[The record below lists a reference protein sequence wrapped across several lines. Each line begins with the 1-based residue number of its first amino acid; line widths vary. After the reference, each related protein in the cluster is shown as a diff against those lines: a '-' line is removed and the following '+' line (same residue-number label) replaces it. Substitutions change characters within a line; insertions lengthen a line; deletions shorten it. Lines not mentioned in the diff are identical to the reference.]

1 MTTSGNKRLWGGAF
15 SAGAL
20 PLLEEFSNS
29 IQFDWKL
36 ADYDIQ
42 GSIAHVTMLGECGIL
57 PKEEAATIV
66 AGLSKLR
73 TKLQEGTLE
82 FSLADE
88 DIHMNIER
96 LLHAEIGPVA
106 GKLHTARSR
115 NDQVALDMHLFVRE
129 KCDTIIALLKGLQ
142 RALVEM
148 SEKHLTVIM
157 PGYTHLQRAQPV
169 LFSHHLLAYF
179 WMLQRDLSR
188 FSDCRKRANYSPLG
202 SGALAGTTFPISRER
217 VAELLNFDGVYENS
231 MDGVS
236 DRDFVVE
243 FLSASALTMTHLSRL
258 CEEIVLWT
266 SGEFKFISLHD
277 SYCTGSSIMPQK
289 KNADPAELIRG
300 KTGRVTGALL
310 SLLMTLKGLPLAY
323 NKDMQEDKEGLF
335 DTVTT
340 LTGALEILAGLISTM
355 TVREDTMKVAAAAD
369 FSNATDLADYLAA
382 RGLPFRE
389 AHEIAA
395 KLVAECMRRGTT
407 LEALPLE
414 ELKTYSKLFESDVF
428 DALKV
433 TSVVGRRDS
442 RGGTSPKAVKF
453 QLTLAKTQLNLVHET
468 N

>member
-1 MTTSGNKRLWGGAF
+1 
-15 SAGAL
+15 
-20 PLLEEFSNS
+20 
-29 IQFDWKL
+29 
-36 ADYDIQ
+36 
-42 GSIAHVTMLGECGIL
+42 
-57 PKEEAATIV
+57 
-66 AGLSKLR
+66 
-73 TKLQEGTLE
+73 
-82 FSLADE
+82 
-88 DIHMNIER
+88 MNIER
-96 LLHAEIGPVA
+96 LLHAEIGAVA

-129 KCDTIIALLKGLQ
+129 KCDTMVELLRRLQGALL
-142 RALVEM
+142 EM

-179 WMLQRDLSR
+179 WMLNRDVSR
-188 FSDCRKRANYSPLG
+188 FNDCKNRSNYSPLG

-217 VAELLNFDGVYENS
+217 VAELLHFDGVYENS

-243 FLSASALTMTHLSRL
+243 FLSTSALTMTHLSRL

-335 DTVTT
+335 DTVKT
-340 LTGALEILAGLISTM
+340 LSGALEILAGLISTM
-355 TVREDTMKVAAAAD
+355 TVRADTMKVAAAAD

-395 KLVAECMRRGTT
+395 KLVAECTTRGTT
-407 LEALPLE
+407 LEALSLE
-414 ELKTYSKLFESDVF
+414 ELKTYSKLFENDVF
-428 DALKV
+428 EALKV
-433 TSVVGRRDS
+433 TTVVGRRDS
-442 RGGTSPKAVKF
+442 RGGTSPKAVIF
-453 QLTLAKTQLNLVHET
+453 QLTLAKSQLTLRQGKD
-468 N
+468 

>member
-36 ADYDIQ
+36 ADFDIQ
-42 GSIAHVTMLGECGIL
+42 GSIAHVTMLGECNII
-57 PKEEAATIV
+57 PKDDAATII
-66 AGLSKLR
+66 AGLSTLR
-73 TKLQEGTLE
+73 TKLKEGNLE
-82 FSLADE
+82 FSLSDE
-88 DIHMNIER
+88 DVHMNIER

-115 NDQVALDMHLFVRE
+115 NDQVALDMHLYVRE
-129 KCDTIIALLKGLQ
+129 QCQTMVTLIRGLQ
-142 RALVEM
+142 RALVET
-148 SEKHLTVIM
+148 SEKNLTVVM

-179 WMLQRDLSR
+179 WMLNRDLSR
-188 FSDCRKRANYSPLG
+188 FQDCKKRANYSPLG

-266 SGEFKFISLHD
+266 SGEFKFITLHD

-300 KTGRVTGALL
+300 KTGRVTGALF

-335 DTVTT
+335 DTVKT
-340 LTGALEILAGLISTM
+340 LSGALEILAGLISTM
-355 TVREDTMKVAAAAD
+355 KVREDTMKAAAAAD

-395 KLVAECMRRGTT
+395 KLVAECTKRSTT
-407 LEALPLE
+407 LESLSLAELQTHSSLFKDDIFEALSL
-414 ELKTYSKLFESDVF
+414 S
-428 DALKV
+428 
-433 TSVVGRRDS
+433 SVVGRRNS
-442 RGGTSPKAVKF
+442 RGGTSPKAVTY
-453 QLTLAKTQLNLVHET
+453 QLELAKQSLTAQQE
-468 N
+468 